1 MASFDASINL
11 TLQGSRA
18 VENEISKIE
27 KRIDELNKKSQFGPG
42 GGKSAARV
50 ERERLEIK
58 RADLKTSQSRL
69 ALEDKLNK
77 AIQRGFALETRK
89 FYIRKRNREEA
100 ERELKAQEKAN
111 AKARN
116 QRLQNIALGAG
127 FPLLFGGGAGSVA
140 GGAIGGAFGNFG
152 AQIALSAIGQQI
164 DRFVTSV
171 NDLSKAFSTAAPNVS
186 DIVDA
191 LGASGSQFD
200 QYLQSLE
207 EVGDASTIAAE
218 TNRRLATIVGQ
229 DGADALQEYGD
240 EIVRLERELSIFFV
254 QLRAGFA
261 ELFKDV
267 LKGIPDSVAVGNAFQ
282 QARNTDDPRL
292 QQAVEDYRNA
302 ARTPGFRGGGRD
314 AVVIATENLLDVVQ
328 QINDEEEA
336 RLRILN
342 EQKDIRYDVLGVLEQ
357 ERLLI
362 ALGTDLTDDQVF
374 LERERLLLN
383 QLIVDQADLYR
394 QYAEDAITKSDL
406 LVGLKRL
413 QLGYE
418 QDLVDLSDKRQSL
431 LDREQAKAD
440 RAAEKAER
448 ERKRQEDHAKRQLEL
463 YDKLRTRLE
472 RQYELSFADNDL
484 AREKLRIGYDYL
496 DILKEAQK
504 LEDPVARQAV
514 IDNAGTVRDRRLQ
527 AAEQD
532 ARKPF
537 EDYEKENKFLE
548 DRIRLGEREAEILR
562 DKADLQER
570 LRGTGITPEQID
582 SLVRKRYDLND
593 QIERQLLLE
602 QQIDAVYKQLGQTV
616 VSVFDDLI
624 NSTKSFNEI
633 LSSTLRQLS
642 SFLLQAGF
650 SALGN
655 SAGQGSV
662 LNTLFGSRA
671 MGGPVSAGQPYVV
684 GERGPEL
691 FVPSQSGGIVANSRM
706 GGGEVNYVQNIY
718 ITDDGSRSDSDAGEL
733 GRLIESSV
741 VGIIQR
747 EKRPG
752 GMLG

>member
-42 GGKSAARV
+42 GGRSSARI
-50 ERERLEIK
+50 EKERLEIK

-69 ALEDKLNK
+69 ALEEKLNK
-77 AIQRGFALETRK
+77 SIQRGFALETRK

-100 ERELKAQEKAN
+100 ERELAAQQKAN
-111 AKARN
+111 AQARS

-127 FPLLFGGGAGSVA
+127 FPLLFGGGAGSV
-140 GGAIGGAFGNFG
+140 IGGALGGGLGNFG

-164 DRFVTSV
+164 DQFVTSV

-186 DIVDA
+186 DIVDG

-207 EVGDASTIAAE
+207 EVGDAAAITAE

-229 DGADALQEYGD
+229 EGADAFQEYGD
-240 EIVRLERELSIFFV
+240 EIVRLEREMSIFFV
-254 QLRAGFA
+254 QISAGFA
-261 ELFKDV
+261 TLFKDI
-267 LKGIPDSVAVGNAFQ
+267 LKGVTDSVAVGNALR
-282 QARNTDDPRL
+282 QAQTSDDPRL
-292 QQAVEDYRNA
+292 QEAAAGYRSA
-302 ARTPGFRGGGRD
+302 ARTPGFLGGGD
-314 AVVIATENLLDVVQ
+314 ALADATENLLGVVQ
-328 QINDEEEA
+328 QINDEEED

-342 EQKDIRYDVLGVLEQ
+342 EQKDIRYDVLAVLDQ
-357 ERLLI
+357 ERLVL
-362 ALGTDLTDDQVF
+362 ALGKDLTDEQVF
-374 LERERLLLN
+374 LERERLLMN

-394 QYAEDAITKSDL
+394 QYAEDAITKSEL
-406 LVGLKRL
+406 LVGLKKL

-418 QDLVDLSDKRQSL
+418 QDLVDLADRRQTQ

-440 RAAEKAER
+440 RAAAKADR
-448 ERKRQEDHAKRQLEL
+448 ERKRQEEHAKRQLEL
-463 YDKLRTRLE
+463 YEKLRTRLE

-484 AREKLRIGYDYL
+484 AREKLRIGYEYL
-496 DILKEAQK
+496 DILKEADK
-504 LEDPVARQAV
+504 IEDPIARTAV
-514 IDNAGTVRDRRLQ
+514 RTNAGIVRDRRVQ
-527 AAEQD
+527 VAEKE

-537 EDYEKENKFLE
+537 EDYEKENRYLQ
-548 DRIRLGEREAEILR
+548 DRITLGEREADILR

-570 LRGTGITPEQID
+570 LKGTDITPEEIEN
-582 SLVRKRYDLND
+582 LVRRRADLTD
-593 QIERQLLLE
+593 QLERQLLLE

-616 VSVFDDLI
+616 VSVFDEMI

-633 LSSTLRQLS
+633 LTGTLRQLS

-650 SALGN
+650 NALGN

-662 LNTLFGSRA
+662 LNTLFGARA
-671 MGGPVSAGQPYVV
+671 MGGPVSAGQPYLV

-691 FVPSQSGGIVANSRM
+691 FVPSQSGGIMANSKM

-718 ITDDGSRSDSDAGEL
+718 ITDDGSSSEGDAGEL